1 MLVDSMQK
9 LHLHTW
15 LYSPTD
21 GQVSNPN
28 LTWVIS
34 RLCTLYQD
42 SHVPRLGDEVVLGY
56 IAVQQQ
62 HMTTCHDFCNNCHSR
77 WLADVRSHQLQM
89 RSFQGMQPSPLVLS
103 KMLFCP
109 LVMLQVCDQPGLC
122 QHLHAVKSLSD

>member
-77 WLADVRSHQLQM
+77 WLADGRSQSAADAQLPGNAAFTTGAVQDDVLPIGHAASLRPT
-89 RSFQGMQPSPLVLS
+89 RSMSAPACS
-103 KMLFCP
+103 
-109 LVMLQVCDQPGLC
+109 QVTQ
-122 QHLHAVKSLSD
+122 